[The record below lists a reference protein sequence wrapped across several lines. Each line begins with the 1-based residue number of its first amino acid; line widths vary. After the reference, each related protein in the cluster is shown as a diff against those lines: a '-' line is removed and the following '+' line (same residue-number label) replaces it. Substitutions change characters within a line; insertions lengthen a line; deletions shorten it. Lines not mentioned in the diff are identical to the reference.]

1 VPDDVARPAQQV
13 DRNIA
18 AIAQLEKDAFDQRS
32 TSARWFS
39 AIGHFAGSARFL
51 LWQSLVFVGW
61 LLVNT
66 LSPTLRFDPY
76 PHHWLVLA
84 LALETI
90 FVSTFVLIKQR
101 EMEQRV
107 ERRAHL
113 TLQFNLLIEAE
124 MTKVLNMLHAMR
136 TDLGVPG
143 GADDAELR
151 DLAARTEVGQ
161 VAQLLDEGLNPPAE
175 G

>member
-1 VPDDVARPAQQV
+1 MPDTAARPAQQV

-18 AIAQLEKDAFDQRS
+18 AIALLEKDARDQRS
-32 TSARWFS
+32 ASARWSS
-39 AIGHFAGSARFL
+39 AIGHFAGSPTFL
-51 LWQSLVFVGW
+51 LLQGLGFAAWVA
-61 LLVNT
+61 VNT
-66 LSPTLRFDPY
+66 LAPGLQFDPF
-76 PHHWLVLA
+76 PHHWLVLG

-107 ERRAHL
+107 DRRAHL

-124 MTKVLNMLHAMR
+124 MTKVLNMLHALR

-143 GADDAELR
+143 VEDDAELR

-161 VAQLLDEGLNPPAE
+161 VAQSLDEGLNPPAE

>member
-1 VPDDVARPAQQV
+1 MPGDAARAPLQV

-18 AIAQLEKDAFDQRS
+18 AIAQLEKDALDQRS
-32 TSARWFS
+32 ATARWFS
-39 AIGHFAGSARFL
+39 AVGHFAGSPAFL
-51 LWQSLVFVGW
+51 LLQGLGFAVWVA
-61 LLVNT
+61 VNT
-66 LSPTLRFDPY
+66 LAPGLHFDPF
-76 PHHWLVLA
+76 PHPWLVLG

-124 MTKVLNMLHAMR
+124 MTKVLNMLHALR

-143 GADDAELR
+143 VAEDAELA

-161 VAQLLDEGLNPPAE
+161 VAQSLDEGLNPPAVL
-175 G
+175 